1 MIMEQELYKQVY
13 LLIRQIVKNKTL
25 KKAKFSDA
33 QILDTYF
40 WAVLHDRPVYWAC
53 KKRNWPI
60 YYRRRLLPTAS
71 TMSRR
76 LRTKQ
81 IQRSLNEI
89 EQVLKNRFPRSI
101 CRFID
106 AKPLPIGGS
115 SKDKQSAFGRGS
127 SSIAKG
133 YKLYAITDNNQGFV
147 CWTIEPM
154 NRAESTIARVLISK
168 VDAEGYLVGDGQY
181 DKTHLYD
188 MAARKSIQLIAPQ
201 RIRLAK
207 GLGHRLQ
214 SVHRLRSLELTKQP
228 FGKSLI
234 ASRTSIER
242 MFGNLT
248 TFEGGL
254 KPLPHWVR
262 TKYRVQQWV
271 QAKMILF
278 HLWRSGRNVQKTA

>member
-1 MIMEQELYKQVY
+1 MEQQLYKQVY
-13 LLIRQIVKNKTL
+13 QLIRQIVKNKAI
-25 KKAKFSDA
+25 KRAKFNDA
-33 QILDTYF
+33 QILSTYF

-60 YYRRRLLPTAS
+60 YCRRRLLPTAS

-81 IQRSLNEI
+81 IHQSLNEL
-89 EQVLKNRFPRSI
+89 EQTLKHKLPRSI

-127 SSIAKG
+127 ASIAKG
-133 YKLYAITDNNQGFV
+133 YKLYAIADNNQGFV
-147 CWTIEPM
+147 CWTVNPM
-154 NRAESTIARVLISK
+154 NQAESTVARDLIAKI
-168 VDAEGYLVGDGQY
+168 DGEGYLIGDGQY
-181 DKTHLYD
+181 DKTCLYNI
-188 MAARKSIQLIAPQ
+188 AAKKSIQLIAPQ
-201 RIRLAK
+201 RIRQAR
-207 GLGHRLQ
+207 GLGHRPQ
-214 SVHRLRSLELTKQP
+214 SVHRLRSLELAKHS
-228 FGKSLI
+228 FGKSLM

-248 TFEGGL
+248 TFAGGL

-262 TKYRVQQWV
+262 TLPRVRLWV

-278 HLWRSGRNVQKTA
+278 HIWRSNHHARKTA